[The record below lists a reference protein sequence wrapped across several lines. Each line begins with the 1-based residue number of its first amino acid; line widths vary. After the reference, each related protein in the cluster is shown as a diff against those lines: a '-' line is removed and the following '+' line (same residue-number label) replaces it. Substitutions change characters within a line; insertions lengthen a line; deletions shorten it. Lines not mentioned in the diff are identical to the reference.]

1 MEAKSVNFKQAKGI
15 KSAFLVILCCFILAV
30 CIFHFVLGNPANF
43 MNNDPNN
50 HPLPGNML
58 GTIYKGGVIVPV
70 IQTLLLTVLVLSI
83 ERAFAIGKAKGKGN
97 VVKFVKNVKDAL
109 NGGDVEKARELCV
122 KQKGSVASVVYSALT
137 KYEEMEKDTT
147 LAKDQKLMNIQKEL
161 DEATALELPTLE
173 QNLVV
178 IATMTTLGTLTGL
191 LGTVIGMIKSFA
203 ALANAGSPDSVAL
216 SAGISE
222 ALVNTAFGIATGALA
237 VISYNYFT
245 SKIDKLTYSIDEVGF
260 TIVQTYAATHK
271 YSTSKLRLAI
281 MAKVKVKRKSTFIDM
296 TAMSD
301 VTVLLLTFFMLTSTF
316 IQKEP
321 VTVTTPGSVSEIK
334 IPESD
339 ILQILVDP
347 QGKVF
352 MTLDKQED
360 RVEVLKKVGEEYG
373 ITFTP
378 EEINKFR
385 LANSFGV
392 PISQMKAFL
401 ALSEDEQDATLK
413 ELGIPTD
420 STDNQFKVW
429 VKSAREQNRNLR
441 IAIKA
446 DQTTPYPE
454 IKTIMTSLQDIR
466 ENRYNL
472 ITSLKVVAP
481 EE

>member
-83 ERAFAIGKAKGKGN
+83 ERAFAIGQAKGMGN

-271 YSTSKLRLAI
+271 
-281 MAKVKVKRKSTFIDM
+281 
-296 TAMSD
+296 
-301 VTVLLLTFFMLTSTF
+301 
-316 IQKEP
+316 
-321 VTVTTPGSVSEIK
+321 
-334 IPESD
+334 
-339 ILQILVDP
+339 
-347 QGKVF
+347 
-352 MTLDKQED
+352 
-360 RVEVLKKVGEEYG
+360 
-373 ITFTP
+373 
-378 EEINKFR
+378 
-385 LANSFGV
+385 
-392 PISQMKAFL
+392 
-401 ALSEDEQDATLK
+401 
-413 ELGIPTD
+413 
-420 STDNQFKVW
+420 
-429 VKSAREQNRNLR
+429 
-441 IAIKA
+441 
-446 DQTTPYPE
+446 
-454 IKTIMTSLQDIR
+454 
-466 ENRYNL
+466 
-472 ITSLKVVAP
+472 
-481 EE
+481 

>member
-122 KQKGSVASVVYSALT
+122 N
-137 KYEEMEKDTT
+137 
-147 LAKDQKLMNIQKEL
+147 QKLMNIQKEL

-271 YSTSKLRLAI
+271 
-281 MAKVKVKRKSTFIDM
+281 
-296 TAMSD
+296 
-301 VTVLLLTFFMLTSTF
+301 
-316 IQKEP
+316 
-321 VTVTTPGSVSEIK
+321 
-334 IPESD
+334 
-339 ILQILVDP
+339 
-347 QGKVF
+347 
-352 MTLDKQED
+352 
-360 RVEVLKKVGEEYG
+360 
-373 ITFTP
+373 
-378 EEINKFR
+378 
-385 LANSFGV
+385 
-392 PISQMKAFL
+392 
-401 ALSEDEQDATLK
+401 
-413 ELGIPTD
+413 
-420 STDNQFKVW
+420 
-429 VKSAREQNRNLR
+429 
-441 IAIKA
+441 
-446 DQTTPYPE
+446 
-454 IKTIMTSLQDIR
+454 
-466 ENRYNL
+466 
-472 ITSLKVVAP
+472 
-481 EE
+481 

>member
-178 IATMTTLGTLTGL
+178 IATMTTLGTRNRDRYDQVVRRFGQCRIAR
-191 LGTVIGMIKSFA
+191 LGR
-203 ALANAGSPDSVAL
+203 SVRRYL
-216 SAGISE
+216 GGPRE
-222 ALVNTAFGIATGALA
+222 HRFRYRHRCVGR
-237 VISYNYFT
+237 YF
-245 SKIDKLTYSIDEVGF
+245 
-260 TIVQTYAATHK
+260 VQLFH
-271 YSTSKLRLAI
+271 
-281 MAKVKVKRKSTFIDM
+281 
-296 TAMSD
+296 
-301 VTVLLLTFFMLTSTF
+301 
-316 IQKEP
+316 Q
-321 VTVTTPGSVSEIK
+321 
-334 IPESD
+334 
-339 ILQILVDP
+339 
-347 QGKVF
+347 
-352 MTLDKQED
+352 
-360 RVEVLKKVGEEYG
+360 
-373 ITFTP
+373 
-378 EEINKFR
+378 
-385 LANSFGV
+385 
-392 PISQMKAFL
+392 
-401 ALSEDEQDATLK
+401 
-413 ELGIPTD
+413 
-420 STDNQFKVW
+420 
-429 VKSAREQNRNLR
+429 QNRQAYL
-441 IAIKA
+441 
-446 DQTTPYPE
+446 
-454 IKTIMTSLQDIR
+454 
-466 ENRYNL
+466 
-472 ITSLKVVAP
+472 
-481 EE
+481 

>member
-178 IATMTTLGTLTGL
+178 IATMTTLGTL
-191 LGTVIGMIKSFA
+191 
-203 ALANAGSPDSVAL
+203 

-271 YSTSKLRLAI
+271 
-281 MAKVKVKRKSTFIDM
+281 
-296 TAMSD
+296 
-301 VTVLLLTFFMLTSTF
+301 
-316 IQKEP
+316 
-321 VTVTTPGSVSEIK
+321 
-334 IPESD
+334 
-339 ILQILVDP
+339 
-347 QGKVF
+347 
-352 MTLDKQED
+352 
-360 RVEVLKKVGEEYG
+360 
-373 ITFTP
+373 
-378 EEINKFR
+378 
-385 LANSFGV
+385 
-392 PISQMKAFL
+392 
-401 ALSEDEQDATLK
+401 
-413 ELGIPTD
+413 
-420 STDNQFKVW
+420 
-429 VKSAREQNRNLR
+429 
-441 IAIKA
+441 
-446 DQTTPYPE
+446 
-454 IKTIMTSLQDIR
+454 
-466 ENRYNL
+466 
-472 ITSLKVVAP
+472 
-481 EE
+481 

>member
-137 KYEEMEKDTT
+137 KYEEMEKD
-147 LAKDQKLMNIQKEL
+147 
-161 DEATALELPTLE
+161 
-173 QNLVV
+173 
-178 IATMTTLGTLTGL
+178 
-191 LGTVIGMIKSFA
+191 
-203 ALANAGSPDSVAL
+203 NAGSPDSVAL

-271 YSTSKLRLAI
+271 
-281 MAKVKVKRKSTFIDM
+281 
-296 TAMSD
+296 
-301 VTVLLLTFFMLTSTF
+301 
-316 IQKEP
+316 
-321 VTVTTPGSVSEIK
+321 
-334 IPESD
+334 
-339 ILQILVDP
+339 
-347 QGKVF
+347 
-352 MTLDKQED
+352 
-360 RVEVLKKVGEEYG
+360 
-373 ITFTP
+373 
-378 EEINKFR
+378 
-385 LANSFGV
+385 
-392 PISQMKAFL
+392 
-401 ALSEDEQDATLK
+401 
-413 ELGIPTD
+413 
-420 STDNQFKVW
+420 
-429 VKSAREQNRNLR
+429 
-441 IAIKA
+441 
-446 DQTTPYPE
+446 
-454 IKTIMTSLQDIR
+454 
-466 ENRYNL
+466 
-472 ITSLKVVAP
+472 
-481 EE
+481 